1 MADPE
6 VIQAQMEETRHRLAE
21 NLDKLTRQTADTVQ
35 EVASTVSQTVESV
48 QESVEAVTDA
58 VQGSVEAVTET
69 VHETVGGMKDFFDIA
84 GHVDRNPWLMIGGA
98 TALGFF
104 VSRMFMSPAP
114 SRQALP
120 PPPSLPPPTSTPMSM
135 PTPTA
140 AKAPEMNFG
149 TSTGAQRLE
158 GHWPE
163 EQTQQKSE
171 SKGFLEG
178 LAESYAP
185 LLDKLKSFAIGAAMG
200 VARNV
205 IAPSGAPGIASDI
218 RGMIDDFTKKM
229 GGQPVADAPQG
240 HKDQQQDNKDNNQN
254 LQRDNGARERVK
266 A

>member
-6 VIQAQMEETRHRLAE
+6 VIQAQMDETRHRLAE

-35 EVASTVSQTVESV
+35 EVASSVSDTVESV

-98 TALGFF
+98 TALGFL
-104 VSRMFMSPAP
+104 VSRMLMPPAQ
-114 SRQALP
+114 SREALP
-120 PPPSLPPPTSTPMSM
+120 PPPSLPPPTPVS
-135 PTPTA
+135 
-140 AKAPEMNFG
+140 AKAPEMNPE
-149 TSTGAQRLE
+149 TSPGAHRLE

-163 EQTQQKSE
+163 EHTHEKSE
-171 SKGFLEG
+171 PKGFLEG
-178 LAESYAP
+178 LTESYAP

-205 IAPSGAPGIASDI
+205 IVPAGAAGIASDI
-218 RGMIDDFTKKM
+218 RGMIDNFTKQM
-229 GGQPVADAPQG
+229 GGEPIADVPQAN
-240 HKDQQQDNKDNNQN
+240 KDQKDNKGNNKN
-254 LQRDNGARERVK
+254 LQRDNGARERTK

>member
-84 GHVDRNPWLMIGGA
+84 GHVDRHPWLMVGGA

-104 VSRMFMSPAP
+104 VSRMFIPPGP

-120 PPPSLPPPTSTPMSM
+120 PPPSFMAAM
-135 PTPTA
+135 PAP
-140 AKAPEMNFG
+140 AKAPEMNFP
-149 TSTGAQRLE
+149 TSSGAARLE

-163 EQTQQKSE
+163 EKTQQKSA

-205 IAPSGAPGIASDI
+205 IAPAGAPGIASDI

-229 GGQPVADAPQG
+229 GGQPVADVPQA
-240 HKDQQQDNKDNNQN
+240 KQDQQDNKGSHEN
-254 LQRDNGARERVK
+254 LQRDKGARERMKV
-266 A
+266 

>member
-6 VIQAQMEETRHRLAE
+6 VIQAQMDETRHRLAE

-35 EVASTVSQTVESV
+35 EVASSVSQTVESV

-69 VHETVGGMKDFFDIA
+69 VHETVGGMKNLFDIA
-84 GHVDRNPWLMIGGA
+84 GHVDRNPWLMVGGA

-104 VSRMFMSPAP
+104 VSRMLMPPAP
-114 SRQALP
+114 SREALP
-120 PPPSLPPPTSTPMSM
+120 PPPSFLPATPAPAKVPETSFEPS
-135 PTPTA
+135 
-140 AKAPEMNFG
+140 
-149 TSTGAQRLE
+149 SGARRLE

-163 EQTQQKSE
+163 EHTHEKSE

-178 LAESYAP
+178 LTESYGP
-185 LLDKLKSFAIGAAMG
+185 MLDKLKSFAIGAAMG

-205 IAPSGAPGIASDI
+205 IAPSGAAGIASDI
-218 RGMIDDFTKKM
+218 RGMIDNFTKQM
-229 GGQPVADAPQG
+229 GGEPIADVPQV
-240 HKDQQQDNKDNNQN
+240 HKDQKDNGSNKN
-254 LQRDNGARERVK
+254 LQRDNGARERIK

>member
-35 EVASTVSQTVESV
+35 EVASSVSQTVESV

-84 GHVDRNPWLMIGGA
+84 GHVDRNPWLMVGGA

-104 VSRMFMSPAP
+104 VSRMLMPPAP
-114 SRQALP
+114 SREALP
-120 PPPSLPPPTSTPMSM
+120 PPPSLPPPTPA
-135 PTPTA
+135 P

-149 TSTGAQRLE
+149 TSAGAQRLE

-178 LAESYAP
+178 LAESYGP

-218 RGMIDDFTKKM
+218 RGMIDDFTKQM
-229 GGQPVADAPQG
+229 GGQPVADMPQG
-240 HKDQQQDNKDNNQN
+240 HKDQQDNKGTNQN
-254 LQRDNGARERVK
+254 LQRDNGARERIK